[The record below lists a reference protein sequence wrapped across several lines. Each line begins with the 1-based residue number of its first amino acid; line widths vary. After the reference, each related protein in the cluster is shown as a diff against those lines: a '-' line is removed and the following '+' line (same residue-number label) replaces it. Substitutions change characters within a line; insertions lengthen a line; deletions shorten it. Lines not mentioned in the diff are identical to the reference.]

1 MGVKHTPEG
10 DPKKGTIH
18 QPDPKWFR
26 GGAGT
31 RIQHAKSVTRLAR
44 TGAFHL
50 KVRAAHPRMARGN
63 TFVDREGRPKH
74 DLRRT
79 KQRVES
85 GRAKDGWGDE
95 VRNHLFNDF
104 QYAQAAT
111 IAVKL
116 IYGSGRLS
124 LKIRDNGKVPAVDDH
139 PLLREVRRALLLSAS
154 TTIALSGLPAV
165 AQRAVDVDTT
175 LQEVTVTGSY
185 IPRTDSET
193 PSTVEIMTGA
203 DIANGGLTSV
213 ADVVRTISADNSG
226 TLPTA
231 FPGAFAAGASGV
243 ALRGLTVN
251 STLVL
256 IDGLRAAAY
265 ALPDD
270 GV

>member
-1 MGVKHTPEG
+1 MA
-10 DPKKGTIH
+10 
-18 QPDPKWFR
+18 
-26 GGAGT
+26 GGN
-31 RIQHAKSVTRLAR
+31 
-44 TGAFHL
+44 
-50 KVRAAHPRMARGN
+50 P
-63 TFVDREGRPKH
+63 FVDREGRPKH

-243 ALRGLTVN
+243 ALRGLTVGD
-251 STLVL
+251 TLVL
-256 IDGLRAAAY
+256 VDGKRMVDY
-265 ALPDD
+265 PISDD
-270 GV
+270 NQRSFVDVSAIPFNAIERVEVLKDGASAVYGADAIAGVVTIILKKNYTGTEFTA